1 MQDAFKLLGAT
12 PLDNAEKLRE
22 LFENK
27 QLFVDDDK
35 EINLAYSELTNLK
48 KRIKHEIRY
57 YSKTTFSKFNK
68 LFVDNNEDEQSMAL
82 EDMCSVIIKVGKWF
96 DGDINKIF
104 SKINADRA
112 VAKFSPVG
120 SVESVQ
126 DEINEMKNNCISAV
140 KKYFEYL
147 QEKDLI
153 ALFTMLVSQEKY
165 MSFFVD
171 ELLAHYEIALKESIE
186 KKEKAS
192 LNKFK
197 KIENQSNEY
206 LDEDEIP
213 DDFEENVEAFK
224 KSLVAW
230 DKLVQPLQI
239 NATNRGMQHSASFEM
254 IHNIRNKVIEIG
266 NSAQEKLNSKAMR
279 LQYDYSGAVRASIPQ
294 TIQNLMDFNTILISI
309 LDILLD
315 VFSELDVEAEQL
327 TKDIESIENF
337 NTTLDDMLDKID
349 PYRMKVDKREDF
361 IEKKA
366 LSKAKKVDSSV
377 SSPSSSSW
385 NYSNSGI
392 GKQYSKKNNTSS
404 NDENWRLGIKWIVG
418 FVLVF
423 AFFTAIAAF
432 QNEDII
438 GLGVF
443 SLLVCIVTG
452 ICAYQWGK
460 GEIEQDHMRVLAFIM
475 AGLTLCFFI
484 ATIIVNNSD
493 DYSDSGYNSSSS
505 YASYTVTLDKEGG
518 TGGSS
523 YVYVDYGDSMPYAT
537 APTRSGYTFGGYYL
551 SENGNGTQ
559 YYDKNMN
566 SKQTY
571 YYKYGITL
579 YAYWIK
585 DGISLTKSNFTN
597 YFNLSSSCSVS
608 RYDNYSSGT
617 ATYSFSISP
626 KSSFNYS
633 LNSKNPETITVVIGL
648 DITGLSYSYGST
660 PSEYKITVIL
670 YKNKGYSYS
679 GTRTYTADA
688 FENYWDDGIYS
699 VDAIIYN

>member
-12 PLDNAEKLRE
+12 PLDNAEKLQE

-48 KRIKHEIRY
+48 KRIKHEIKY

-68 LFVDNNEDEQSMAL
+68 LFVDNTDDEQSIAL
-82 EDMCSVIIKVGKWF
+82 EDMCAAIIKVGKWF
-96 DGDINKIF
+96 DGDVNKIF

-112 VAKFSPVG
+112 IAKFSPVG
-120 SVESVQ
+120 SFDSIQ
-126 DEINEMKNNCISAV
+126 NEINEMKDNCISAV

-147 QEKDLI
+147 EEKDLVS
-153 ALFTMLVSQEKY
+153 LFTMLVSQEKY

-171 ELLAHYEIALKESIE
+171 ELLAHYEIALKETIE

-197 KIENQSNEY
+197 KIETQANEY

-213 DDFEENVEAFK
+213 DDFEENVESFK

-239 NATNRGMQHSASFEM
+239 NADNRGMQHSASFKM
-254 IHNIRNKVIEIG
+254 LHDIRNKVIEIA

-279 LQYDYSGAVRASIPQ
+279 LQYDYSGAVRATIPQ
-294 TIQNLMDFNTILISI
+294 TLQDLMDFNTILISI

-327 TKDIESIENF
+327 TKDIESIEGF
-337 NTTLDDMLDKID
+337 NKTLDDMLDKLD
-349 PYRMKVDKREDF
+349 PYRTKVDKREDF

-366 LSKAKKVDSSV
+366 LSKAKKVDPSV
-377 SSPSSSSW
+377 SPRSGYSW
-385 NYSNSGI
+385 DYSNSSL

-404 NDENWRLGIKWIVG
+404 NDENWRIAIKWIVG
-418 FVLVF
+418 FVIIF
-423 AFFTAIAAF
+423 SIINMCMAFSLDGGAGVAIIAIA
-432 QNEDII
+432 
-438 GLGVF
+438 LGVVV
-443 SLLVCIVTG
+443 SVS
-452 ICAYQWGK
+452 AYQWGQGK
-460 GEIEQDHMRVLAFIM
+460 IEQNSMRVLSIVLAILTFIY
-475 AGLTLCFFI
+475 FI
-484 ATIIVNNSD
+484 TCIIVINEQN
-493 DYSDSGYNSSSS
+493 DYSDSSYNSSSS
-505 YASYTVTLDKEGG
+505 YASYTVTLDKQGG

-537 APTRSGYTFGGYYL
+537 APTKSGYTFGGYYL

-559 YYDKNMN
+559 YYDKYMN
-566 SKQTY
+566 SKKTY
-571 YYKYGITL
+571 YYKYGVTL
-579 YAYWIK
+579 YAYWIP

-597 YFNLSSSCSVS
+597 YFNFTSSCSS
-608 RYDNYSSGT
+608 YGT
-617 ATYSFSISP
+617 SATYTYSISP
-626 KSSFNYS
+626 KYSFNYS
-633 LNSKNPETITVVIGL
+633 NSENPSSISVVIGL
-648 DITGLSYSYGST
+648 DFLYTSTSYGT
-660 PSEYKITVIL
+660 PSEHKIYVTL
-670 YKNKGYSYS
+670 YKSSGYTAS
-679 GTRTYTADA
+679 GTKYYTISEYED
-688 FENYWDDGIYS
+688 YWDDGIYS
-699 VDAIIYN
+699 VNATIYD